1 MGTKYLACRIRPC
14 FLTLEFSNDIYRSEE
29 IKKPGHKGKEKMV
42 PQKKFKEVKNELA
55 AVLENMRRTEE
66 LNKKREAEHRE
77 TIAAMRRRI
86 EELEGRKH
94 YSVYCIDIFVVSV
107 P

>member
-1 MGTKYLACRIRPC
+1 
-14 FLTLEFSNDIYRSEE
+14 
-29 IKKPGHKGKEKMV
+29 MV
-42 PQKKFKEVKNELA
+42 PQKKFKEVKNDLA
-55 AVLENMRRTEE
+55 AVLEKMRRSEE

-77 TIAAMRRRI
+77 TITAMRRRI

-94 YSVYCIDIFVVSV
+94 FIVYCIDIFVVSV

>member
-1 MGTKYLACRIRPC
+1 
-14 FLTLEFSNDIYRSEE
+14 
-29 IKKPGHKGKEKMV
+29 MV
-42 PQKKFKEVKNELA
+42 PQKKFKDVKNDLG
-55 AVLENMRRTEE
+55 AVLEKMRRTEE
-66 LNKKREAEHRE
+66 LSKKREAGHRE

-94 YSVYCIDIFVVSV
+94 YSLHCTDIFVVSV